1 MQHAHVLTGYKK
13 YISLTRPHTLTAGF
27 VPVLVGT
34 AAVLPFGD
42 INFLMFFLMLI
53 ATILI
58 QSATNMFNEY
68 YDFKRGLDS
77 EDSVGIAGA
86 IVRNGITP
94 RRVLSFAISFYIIA
108 ALIGLY
114 IAYETSWWLILIGS
128 ISMLVGFLYTGGPHP
143 ISWTPFGEIFSG
155 VFMGPVIIL
164 ITFYIHLHELHIF
177 PLLLSIPIM
186 ITIGLLNMFNNIR
199 DRVKDAQSGRRTFV
213 ILVGKEKATQVVNF
227 LLILC
232 YVFVIIMSVTDLF
245 ASLFLLLP
253 LLSFKLYKKTM
264 QLLKDGDSPVELIP
278 AMAMMGKFNTIYG
291 LLLSIGVLLY
301 GLVIH

>member
-94 RRVLSFAISFYIIA
+94 RAVLSIAISFYIIA

-128 ISMLVGFLYTGGPHP
+128 ISMLVGFLYTGGPYP

-253 LLSFKLYKKTM
+253 LLSFKLYKNTM
-264 QLLKDGDSPVELIP
+264 QLLKEGDSPVELIP
-278 AMAMMGKFNTIYG
+278 AMATMGKFNTIYG

>member
-1 MQHAHVLTGYKK
+1 MQHADVLTGYKK

-27 VPVLVGT
+27 VPVFVGT
-34 AAVLPFGD
+34 AAVLPFGNV
-42 INFLMFFLMLI
+42 NFLMFFLMLT

-77 EDSVGIAGA
+77 ADSVGIAGA

-94 RRVLSFAISFYIIA
+94 RRVLTFALTFYFIA

-114 IAYETSWWLILIGS
+114 IAYETSWWLLVIGG
-128 ISMLVGFLYTGGPHP
+128 ISMAVGYLYTGGPVP

-155 VFMGPVIIL
+155 IFMGPVIIL
-164 ITFYIHLHELHIF
+164 ITFYIHLQELHMF
-177 PLLLSIPIM
+177 PFVLSLPIM

-213 ILVGKEKATQVVNF
+213 ILVGKDTATQVVNF

-232 YVFVIIMSVTDLF
+232 FAFAIIMAFTNLWP
-245 ASLFLLLP
+245 SLFLLLP

-264 QLLKDGDSPVELIP
+264 QLLRDGDSPVELIP
-278 AMAMMGKFNTIYG
+278 AMAAMGKFNTIYG

-301 GLVIH
+301 GLFIH

>member
-94 RRVLSFAISFYIIA
+94 RAVLSIAISFYIIA

-128 ISMLVGFLYTGGPHP
+128 ISMLVGFLYTGGPYP

-199 DRVKDAQSGRRTFV
+199 DRVKDAQSGQIGR
-213 ILVGKEKATQVVNF
+213 
-227 LLILC
+227 
-232 YVFVIIMSVTDLF
+232 
-245 ASLFLLLP
+245 ASC
-253 LLSFKLYKKTM
+253 
-264 QLLKDGDSPVELIP
+264 GERV
-278 AMAMMGKFNTIYG
+278 
-291 LLLSIGVLLY
+291 
-301 GLVIH
+301 

>member
-94 RRVLSFAISFYIIA
+94 RRVLSIAISFYIIA

-128 ISMLVGFLYTGGPHP
+128 ISMLVGFLYTGGPYP

-264 QLLKDGDSPVELIP
+264 QLLKEGDSPVELIP
-278 AMAMMGKFNTIYG
+278 AMATMGKFNTIYG

>member
-94 RRVLSFAISFYIIA
+94 RAVLSIAISFYIIA

-128 ISMLVGFLYTGGPHP
+128 ISMLVGFLYTGGPYP

-264 QLLKDGDSPVELIP
+264 QLLKEGDSPVELIP
-278 AMAMMGKFNTIYG
+278 AMATMGKFNTI
-291 LLLSIGVLLY
+291 
-301 GLVIH
+301 

>member
-94 RRVLSFAISFYIIA
+94 RAVLSIAISFYIIA

-128 ISMLVGFLYTGGPHP
+128 ISMLVGFLYTGGPYP

-278 AMAMMGKFNTIYG
+278 AMATMGKFNTIYG

>member
-128 ISMLVGFLYTGGPHP
+128 ISMLVGFLYTGGPYP

-264 QLLKDGDSPVELIP
+264 QLLKEGDSPVELIP
-278 AMAMMGKFNTIYG
+278 AMATMGKFNTIYG

>member
-94 RRVLSFAISFYIIA
+94 RAVLSIAISFYIIA

-128 ISMLVGFLYTGGPHP
+128 ISMLVGFLYTGGPYP

-264 QLLKDGDSPVELIP
+264 QLLKEGDSPIELIP
-278 AMAMMGKFNTIYG
+278 AMATMGKFNTIYG

>member
-128 ISMLVGFLYTGGPHP
+128 ISMLVGFLYTGGPYP

-186 ITIGLLNMFNNIR
+186 ITIGLLNMLNNIR

>member
-128 ISMLVGFLYTGGPHP
+128 ISMLVGFLYTGGPYP

>member
-27 VPVLVGT
+27 VPVFVGT

-94 RRVLSFAISFYIIA
+94 RAVLSFAISFYIIA

-128 ISMLVGFLYTGGPHP
+128 ISMLVGFLYTGGPYP

-186 ITIGLLNMFNNIR
+186 ITIGLINMFNNIR

-253 LLSFKLYKKTM
+253 LLSFKLYKKTI
-264 QLLKDGDSPVELIP
+264 QLLKEGDSPVELIP
-278 AMAMMGKFNTIYG
+278 AMATMGKFNTIYG

>member
-86 IVRNGITP
+86 IVRHGITP
-94 RRVLSFAISFYIIA
+94 RAVLSIAISFYIIA

-128 ISMLVGFLYTGGPHP
+128 ISMLVGFLYTGGPYP

-264 QLLKDGDSPVELIP
+264 QLLKEGDSPVELIP
-278 AMAMMGKFNTIYG
+278 AMATMGKFNTIYG

>member
-94 RRVLSFAISFYIIA
+94 RAVLSIAISFYIIA

-128 ISMLVGFLYTGGPHP
+128 ISMLVGFLYTGGPYP

-264 QLLKDGDSPVELIP
+264 QLLKEGDSPVELIP
-278 AMAMMGKFNTIYG
+278 AMATMGKFNTIYG

>member
-34 AAVLPFGD
+34 AAVLPFGN

-128 ISMLVGFLYTGGPHP
+128 ISMLVGFLYTGGPYP

>member
-77 EDSVGIAGA
+77 KDSVGIAGA

-94 RRVLSFAISFYIIA
+94 RRVLSIAISFYIIA

-128 ISMLVGFLYTGGPHP
+128 ISMLVGFLYTGGPYP

-264 QLLKDGDSPVELIP
+264 QLLKEGDSPIELIP
-278 AMAMMGKFNTIYG
+278 AMATMGKFNTIYG